1 MEQNVSHASLRDG
14 SFTLARSLVY
24 LGDISL
30 RMNLWTAVNGCPSS
44 DSAIFFIALSRRA
57 IERRHFCFAISP
69 AATFRCFSVLLSF
82 SRRPLTPPPFPP
94 TLALPLTLQLTLCS
108 PLPRS
113 LQSSLSNVSPLSPLC
128 PFSLSPFSLPRFSIA
143 FLSFS
148 FSLIFL
154 LNPIT
159 SHLYFPPPNF
169 LSFPLPFLSFL
180 PLSLLPLRPQ
190 VIRSREEVRR
200 Q

>member
-82 SRRPLTPPPFPP
+82 SRRPLTPPLPPYPGPPVNPP
-94 TLALPLTLQLTLCS
+94 THSLLSSPPVTSVLPLQ
-108 PLPRS
+108 RF
-113 LQSSLSNVSPLSPLC
+113 SPLSPLS
-128 PFSLSPFSLPRFSIA
+128 FLSLSLFSSPLFHSLPLIL
-143 FLSFS
+143 FL
-148 FSLIFL
+148 
-154 LNPIT
+154 P
-159 SHLYFPPPNF
+159 YFP
-169 LSFPLPFLSFL
+169 S
-180 PLSLLPLRPQ
+180 
-190 VIRSREEVRR
+190 
-200 Q
+200 